1 MQELSREDRL
11 RLLRFVCSFAWTDL
25 QVSEEERDFVRR
37 LVDRL
42 QLSAEDRARVGK
54 WLERPPDPD
63 DVDPADVPV
72 SHRELFLQMA
82 RSVVATDGRLEPGE
96 RDSLAIFEEL
106 LR

>member
-25 QVSEEERDFVRR
+25 EVNDEERDFVRR
-37 LVDRL
+37 LVDRFD
-42 QLSAEDRARVGK
+42 LSEEDRVRVGQ
-54 WLERPPDPD
+54 WLERPPAPD
-63 DVDPADVPV
+63 EVDPADVPI
-72 SHRELFLQMA
+72 SHRELFLHMA